1 MFFSCTI
8 FIATKRS
15 KNMLKF
21 KSLLILGGILLCTTL
36 KINAQIG
43 IAVAKDDN
51 GSSLKWQIAWNN
63 GYKTEATAKQK
74 LKDKG
79 YKKVYTLTGGE
90 SRGHKLTSGY
100 WVVVE
105 AHRINYKEVP
115 ITSFG
120 LGASKNSF
128 AEAEKSAIS
137 NLSQYDWSWKKSDGH
152 SISKKGT
159 F

>member
-1 MFFSCTI
+1 
-8 FIATKRS
+8 
-15 KNMLKF
+15 MLKY
-21 KSLLILGGILLCTTL
+21 KSLLVLWGMLLWTGFTL
-36 KINAQIG
+36 HAQIG

-79 YKKVYTLTGGE
+79 FKKVYTLTGGE

-105 AHRINYKEVP
+105 AHRTNYKGIA

-128 AEAEKSAIS
+128 AEAEKRAVS
-137 NLSQYDWSWKKSDGH
+137 NLSQYDWSWKKSDDF
-152 SISKKGT
+152 SVSKKGT